1 MIALIG
7 QIARRPRYGM
17 EKPFPPEPRSR
28 RNLRVYAV
36 METGGRQYRVSPGQ
50 ELLVEKLPGTT
61 GDEFKVEQVLMVVDE
76 AGQTLVG
83 RPYIDGV
90 RAIATV
96 LGQER
101 GPKILVFKYKAKS
114 NYRRRKGHRQDLTRI
129 RVERI
134 EFPSA

>member
-1 MIALIG
+1 M
-7 QIARRPRYGM
+7 
-17 EKPFPPEPRSR
+17 
-28 RNLRVYAV
+28 YAV

-83 RPYIDGV
+83 RPYIDGA

-101 GPKILVFKYKAKS
+101 GPKILVFKYKPKS

-134 EFPSA
+134 EFPLA